1 MDEIVM
7 IDSVERYI
15 RGEMNPDERL
25 YFEQLRKTNPEI
37 DQMVVEHTLFLQQM
51 NRFGELKKFKNFLNE
66 VHTDL
71 AEQGHINSTR
81 LKGKAKVVY
90 LWNKYKR
97 VTAIAASI
105 AGVTA
110 LSISVLVWSLTPPS
124 TSGGYE
130 DLKRKINNLESKT
143 RQQDR
148 EINQVKNNQV
158 KTQIEIAP
166 VKYTTGGTSFLIDVK
181 GYLITNAHVIENATN
196 IAVENNKGTDFIAK
210 VVFIDLKRDLAI
222 LKITDDNYKP
232 LSSIPYTISK
242 SATELAEPIFTL
254 GYPRNEIVY
263 GQGYLSA
270 KTGYNGDTLSC
281 QIEIAANRGNSGSP
295 ILNRNGEVIGVL
307 NGRQK
312 DAEGFTFAIHSKY
325 IYQALEQMKKD
336 TTDSTYQYIKLPSKS
351 SIKDVDRVQ
360 QVKKVEEC
368 VFMVKVN

>member
-7 IDSVERYI
+7 IDMVERYI

-71 AEQGHINSTR
+71 TEQGHINSIR

-90 LWNKYKR
+90 LWNKYKK

-110 LSISVLVWSLTPPS
+110 LSISVLVWSLTPPAPA
-124 TSGGYE
+124 GNYE

-158 KTQIEIAP
+158 KTQTEAVP

-181 GYLITNAHVIENATN
+181 GYLVTNAHVIENATN

-210 VVFIDLKRDLAI
+210 LVFVDQKRDLAI

-295 ILNRNGEVIGVL
+295 ILNRNGEIIGVL

-336 TTDSTYQYIKLPSKS
+336 TTDTSYQYIKLPSKS
-351 SIKDVDRVQ
+351 SIRDIDRVQ

>member
-105 AGVTA
+105 AGITA
-110 LSISVLVWSLTPPS
+110 LSISVLVWSLTPPAS
-124 TSGGYE
+124 SGGYE
-130 DLKRKINNLESKT
+130 DLRRKINNLESKT

-158 KTQIEIAP
+158 KTQTEAVT

-181 GYLITNAHVIENATN
+181 GYLVTNAHVIENATN

-222 LKITDDNYKP
+222 LKISDDNYKP

-312 DAEGFTFAIHSKY
+312 DAAGFTFAIHSKY

-336 TTDSTYQYIKLPSKS
+336 TTDTTYQYIKLPSKS
-351 SIKDVDRVQ
+351 SIKDIDRVQ

>member
-105 AGVTA
+105 AGITA
-110 LSISVLVWSLTPPS
+110 LSISALVWSLTPPA

-158 KTQIEIAP
+158 KNNQVKTQTEAVP

-181 GYLITNAHVIENATN
+181 GYLVTNAHVIENATN

-270 KTGYNGDTLSC
+270 K
-281 QIEIAANRGNSGSP
+281 NR
-295 ILNRNGEVIGVL
+295 I
-307 NGRQK
+307 
-312 DAEGFTFAIHSKY
+312 
-325 IYQALEQMKKD
+325 
-336 TTDSTYQYIKLPSKS
+336 
-351 SIKDVDRVQ
+351 
-360 QVKKVEEC
+360 
-368 VFMVKVN
+368 